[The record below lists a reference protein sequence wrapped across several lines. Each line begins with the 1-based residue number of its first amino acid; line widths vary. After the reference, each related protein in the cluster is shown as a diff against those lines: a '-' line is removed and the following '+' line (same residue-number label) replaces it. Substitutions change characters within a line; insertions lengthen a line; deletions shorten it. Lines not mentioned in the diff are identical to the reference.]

1 MDKRIDIAVVGATGL
16 IGGAVLELL
25 AERDLP
31 LGTLYPLAS
40 AESDGEIVEFGKRRL
55 TVHAL
60 AAFDFS
66 KVQIV
71 IFCVPPEVSTEYI
84 PLASQ
89 QGCWVIDHSWLL
101 RERDDVPLVVASVN
115 PEDIDLA
122 REHKLLACP
131 DSAVSIL
138 APVIKLL
145 NDKNQVERVNVVQMR
160 AVSDIGKIGI
170 DELSKQSIAL
180 FNLKPIVCQHFDQQI
195 AFNVIAA
202 QNAAGKA
209 GRYDLESQTQ
219 TELRKIGHDRDL
231 MVNTTITHVP
241 VFYGHSLAVQ
251 LELQNDVDEQALKR
265 MIKNS
270 SDLRYEL
277 DKKAA
282 SVPTPVNE
290 GSNQVGISFG
300 RLTKD
305 KTWDRGLN
313 LWLVADNVRQGCA
326 INSVQI
332 TEILVK
338 DYL

>member
-1 MDKRIDIAVVGATGL
+1 M
-16 IGGAVLELL
+16 
-25 AERDLP
+25 
-31 LGTLYPLAS
+31 
-40 AESDGEIVEFGKRRL
+40 
-55 TVHAL
+55 
-60 AAFDFS
+60 
-66 KVQIV
+66 
-71 IFCVPPEVSTEYI
+71 
-84 PLASQ
+84 
-89 QGCWVIDHSWLL
+89 
-101 RERDDVPLVVASVN
+101 
-115 PEDIDLA
+115 
-122 REHKLLACP
+122 LACP
-131 DSAVSIL
+131 DSAVSML
-138 APVIKLL
+138 APVIKLI

-180 FNLKPIVCQHFDQQI
+180 FNLKPIVCQHFKQQI
-195 AFNVIAA
+195 AFNVIAD

-251 LELQNDVDEQALKR
+251 LEMQNDVDEQVLKR

-270 SDLRYEL
+270 PVLRYQL
-277 DKKAA
+277 DKKSA
-282 SVPTPVNE
+282 SVPTPVTE
-290 GSNQVGISFG
+290 GSNQVGISIG

-305 KTWDRGLN
+305 KTWERGLN
-313 LWLVADNVRQGCA
+313 LWLVADNVRQGGA

-338 DYL
+338 DHL

>member
-1 MDKRIDIAVVGATGL
+1 MDKQIDIAVVGATGL

-25 AERDLP
+25 AERALS
-31 LGTLYPLAS
+31 LGNVYPLAS
-40 AESDGEIVEFGKRRL
+40 EDSDGEVLEFGQRRL
-55 TVHAL
+55 TVHTL
-60 AAFDFS
+60 AQFDFR
-66 KVQIV
+66 KVQIA
-71 IFCVPPEVSTEYI
+71 IFCVPAKVSEAYI

-89 QGCWVIDHSWLL
+89 QGCWVIDHSVAL
-101 RERDDVPLVVASVN
+101 RGREEIPLIVASVN
-115 PEDIDLA
+115 PEDIERA

-131 DSAVSIL
+131 DSAVSML
-138 APVIKLL
+138 APLIKLL
-145 NDKNQVERVNVVQMR
+145 NDNNQVERVNVVQMR

-180 FNLKPIVCQHFDQQI
+180 FNLKPIVCQYFTPQI
-195 AFNVIAA
+195 AFNVIAGH
-202 QNAAGKA
+202 AGA
-209 GRYDLESQTQ
+209 PNEYDLERETQ
-219 TELRKIGHDRDL
+219 AELRKIGHDRDL

-241 VFYGHSLAVQ
+241 VFYGHSLSVQ
-251 LELQNDVDEQALKR
+251 MELRDEPDLPQLNKL
-265 MIKNS
+265 IKNS
-270 SDLRYEL
+270 SEL
-277 DKKAA
+277 HNQTDRTSA

-290 GSNQVGISFG
+290 GSNQVGISIG

-305 KTWDRGLN
+305 PTWERGLN

>member
-1 MDKRIDIAVVGATGL
+1 MDKRIDIAVIGATGL
-16 IGGAVLELL
+16 VGSAVLEML
-25 AERDLP
+25 AERELP
-31 LGTLYPLAS
+31 IRNIFPLAS
-40 AESDGEIVEFGKRRL
+40 SHNEGEIVEYGKRRL
-55 TVHAL
+55 ILHTL
-60 AAFDFS
+60 AGFDFS
-66 KVQIV
+66 KVQIA
-71 IFCVPPEVSTEYI
+71 IFCVPAQVSEEYI
-84 PLASQ
+84 PQATA

-101 RERDDVPLVVASVN
+101 RERDDVPLVVPSVN
-115 PEDIDLA
+115 PQDIELA
-122 REHKLLACP
+122 RAQKLLACP
-131 DSAVSIL
+131 DSAVSML

-160 AVSDIGKIGI
+160 AVSEIGKKGI

-180 FNLKPIVCQHFDQQI
+180 FNLKPIVCQHFKQQI
-195 AFNVIAA
+195 AFNVIAT
-202 QNAAGKA
+202 QNASSEAG
-209 GRYDLESQTQ
+209 GYDLESQTQ

-251 LELQNDVDEQALKR
+251 LEMQNDVDEQVLKR

-270 SDLRYEL
+270 PVLRYEQ
-277 DKKAA
+277 DKKSAG
-282 SVPTPVNE
+282 VPTPISA
-290 GSNQVGISFG
+290 GSNQVGISIG
-300 RLTKD
+300 RLNKD
-305 KTWDRGLN
+305 KTWERGLN